1 MRGQRVAHRR
11 RGIRPLHATVK
22 AFGVLAED
30 NDVDLRLFESAARL
44 FANEIQRVTGKA
56 DARANAEVEIEA
68 LPHTHDRTEIG
79 VALAAQFGL
88 EFGVRL
94 FFWFRGNGAE
104 QPKLVFGQQV
114 ERAVGERVAFAP
126 PEFPTDVSMDV
137 VGFEPDSLEDAQR
150 FGQHLVS
157 NAVTRH
163 GYNRRTRHKSSEIC
177 NLVICNL

>member
-11 RGIRPLHATVK
+11 RGIRPLDTTVEPL
-22 AFGVLAED
+22 GILAEND
-30 NDVDLRLFESAARL
+30 NVYVRLFESAARL

-56 DARANAEVEIEA
+56 DARANADVEIEA

-104 QPKLVFGQQV
+104 QP
-114 ERAVGERVAFAP
+114 
-126 PEFPTDVSMDV
+126 
-137 VGFEPDSLEDAQR
+137 
-150 FGQHLVS
+150 
-157 NAVTRH
+157 
-163 GYNRRTRHKSSEIC
+163 
-177 NLVICNL
+177 